1 MASYREHNFDPNA
14 YEQPGPP
21 LRPFNWVQ
29 WTGVALEVIGL
40 GLFLVHLAGKI
51 GWIDPLVGSGVGLV
65 PMIAGVLLI
74 NSRRMPP
81 ELVTPGQQERNTRT
95 LIITVI
101 AGAVIFGVV
110 TLIELTGAN

>member
-21 LRPFNWVQ
+21 LRPYNWVQ

-40 GLFLVHLAGKI
+40 GLFLAHLAGKI
-51 GWIDPLVGSGVGLV
+51 GWIDPLVGSGVALV
-65 PMIAGVLLI
+65 PMIVGVLLI
-74 NSRRMPP
+74 NSRRQSDTLITP
-81 ELVTPGQQERNTRT
+81 EQQARNKRT
-95 LIITVI
+95 LIITIV
-101 AGAVIFGVV
+101 AGVLIFAAV

>member
-21 LRPFNWVQ
+21 VRAFNWVQ
-29 WTGVALEVIGL
+29 WAGVALEVIGL

-65 PMIAGVLLI
+65 PMIVGVLLI
-74 NSRRMPP
+74 NSRRMPS
-81 ELVTPGQQERNTRT
+81 ELVTPEQQERNTRT
-95 LIITVI
+95 LIITVV
-101 AGAVIFGVV
+101 AGAAIFGAV

>member
-51 GWIDPLVGSGVGLV
+51 GWIDPLVGSGVALV
-65 PMIAGVLLI
+65 PMIVGAILV
-74 NSRRMPP
+74 NSRRMPA
-81 ELVTPGQQERNTRT
+81 ELVSPEQQERNKRT
-95 LIITVI
+95 LVITII
-101 AGAVIFGVV
+101 AGVVIFAAV
-110 TLIELTGAN
+110 TLIELQGAN